1 MAASKK
7 STVDSIL
14 NILNRFKVTDDLPD
28 MTRFL
33 SYKIDQVRAELIIKQ
48 YQEPGPSQGVI
59 DSTWLSLPFIVN
71 FHRTNF
77 PDNQSIDNNCV
88 ISKATIPQTISLISP
103 NGNLDLGI
111 RSLTSMSGRTN
122 YSYLRKTQW
131 LYQPLDHPLSKLR
144 YYDRYGIDLYVNDD
158 ASQLLLTA
166 LLLHPE
172 DGYLSNSTPISSGS
186 LVNGTVYKVVGS
198 QIIYNNAVIAAGA
211 TFTANA
217 TTTFLGNGLV
227 YLASEIESFNEMDAY
242 PASGEMMRQI
252 EFEILTKE
260 FRIEKDQLT
269 DVRNDSTDDSTKTPT
284 I

>member
-7 STVDSIL
+7 STIDSIL
-14 NILNRFKVTDDLPD
+14 NWLYRFKITDDTADL
-28 MTRFL
+28 TRLL
-33 SYKIDQVRAELIIKQ
+33 SYKIDQVRAELIINQ

-59 DSTWLSLPFIVN
+59 DPTWLSAPFIVN

-77 PDNQSIDNNCV
+77 PDNQSINNDCIV
-88 ISKATIPQTISLISP
+88 SKATIPQTISLISP
-103 NGNLDLGI
+103 NGNLDLGVK
-111 RSLTSMSGRTN
+111 SLTSMSGRTN

-131 LYQPLDHPLSKLR
+131 VYQPSDHPLSKLK
-144 YYDRYGIDLYVNDD
+144 YYDRYNQELLINDD
-158 ASQLLLTA
+158 ASQLLFTG
-166 LLLHPE
+166 LLLNPE
-172 DGYLSNSTPISSGS
+172 DGYLSNTQPIASGS
-186 LVNGTVYKVVGS
+186 LVSGTSYKVLYS
-198 QIIYNNAVIAAGA
+198 QIIYNNAVVAAGS

-217 TTTFLGNGLV
+217 TATFLGNGTV
-227 YLASEIESFNEMDAY
+227 YLASQVESFNELDGY

-269 DVRNDSTDDSTKTPT
+269 DVRNDSTDDSTKTQA